1 MWKRAVAK
9 AHAHARVAYVG
20 RYTMPNP
27 LTHPTVFLWCL
38 SRYALAWE
46 CVRVMLKVVID
57 RVVIRH
63 PRDAECARVKFEAP
77 KQYTGAIH
85 ALVVSALAST
95 ALRRVLGGSSDARD
109 WYYGRGVEHGGMDG
123 DTRDMLEFMNWVFL
137 GYLVQDTVH
146 MVRAYPRLG
155 KLDMVAHHV
164 VFTVAS
170 VVHGVSQTMMLP
182 FTWLLL
188 GELSTPL
195 LTVRWSIQSGAYAT
209 KSDWVIKVAKALGY
223 KGDAVATHKNAGKQL
238 EFFNGVCLMI
248 TFFSVRIVAY
258 SIGYSH
264 MLYVRYTGLID
275 AVPRS
280 VAWPLNALVGCG
292 AGLNAYW
299 FSIMIRKAMQGPPP
313 PEAAGDVSP
322 ARDAA
327 TENSRKKKSS

>member
-1 MWKRAVAK
+1 
-9 AHAHARVAYVG
+9 
-20 RYTMPNP
+20 
-27 LTHPTVFLWCL
+27 
-38 SRYALAWE
+38 
-46 CVRVMLKVVID
+46 
-57 RVVIRH
+57 
-63 PRDAECARVKFEAP
+63 
-77 KQYTGAIH
+77 
-85 ALVVSALAST
+85 
-95 ALRRVLGGSSDARD
+95 
-109 WYYGRGVEHGGMDG
+109 
-123 DTRDMLEFMNWVFL
+123 
-137 GYLVQDTVH
+137 
-146 MVRAYPRLG
+146 
-155 KLDMVAHHV
+155 
-164 VFTVAS
+164 
-170 VVHGVSQTMMLP
+170 VSQTMMLP

-313 PEAAGDVSP
+313 REMPPLRTRERKNRASQVNTSSP
-322 ARDAA
+322 LNSSRVESSTNYIPTRAKGPTERTRADHDQDRDILSH
-327 TENSRKKKSS
+327 SRESACA